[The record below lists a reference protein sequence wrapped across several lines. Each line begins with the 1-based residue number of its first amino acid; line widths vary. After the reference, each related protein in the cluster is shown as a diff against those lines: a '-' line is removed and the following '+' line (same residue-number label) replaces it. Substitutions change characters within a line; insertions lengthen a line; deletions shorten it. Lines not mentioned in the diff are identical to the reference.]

1 MSPDRQDPE
10 DRREPEDRVSYFLR
24 LTLYATCIVVP
35 FVGLLSGALDSSE
48 TLTAALAL
56 LGATTGTVA
65 MTQARRE
72 SSTADAAYR
81 HGVGTG
87 LTTDIG
93 PPGRHTL
100 DDPDE
105 RR

>member
-1 MSPDRQDPE
+1 MSPSSKRD
-10 DRREPEDRVSYFLR
+10 PEDRVSYALR

-35 FVGLLSGALDSSE
+35 FVAVITGALDGAGGV
-48 TLTAALAL
+48 AAATAL
-56 LGATTGTVA
+56 LGATGSTVA
-65 MTQARRE
+65 ISQARRE
-72 SSTADAAYR
+72 STTADAAYR

-87 LTTDIG
+87 LTADIG
-93 PPGRHTL
+93 PDGRHTL

>member
-1 MSPDRQDPE
+1 MSPWQRQDPE
-10 DRREPEDRVSYFLR
+10 DRVSYGLR

-35 FVGLLSGALDSSE
+35 FITVLTGALDGAGAV
-48 TLTAALAL
+48 AAAMAL
-56 LGATTGTVA
+56 LGATGGTVA
-65 MTQARRE
+65 LTQARRE
-72 SSTADAAYR
+72 QTTADAAYR

-100 DDPDE
+100 DEPDE
-105 RR
+105 RD

>member
-1 MSPDRQDPE
+1 MTPAQRSG
-10 DRREPEDRVSYFLR
+10 PEDRVSYGLR

-35 FVGLLSGALDSSE
+35 FIALLTGALDSSE
-48 TLTAALAL
+48 TVASALAL

-65 MTQARRE
+65 MTQARKD
-72 SSTADAAYR
+72 STTAEAAYR

-87 LTTDIG
+87 LTTDMG

-100 DDPDE
+100 EDPDE
-105 RR
+105 RL

>member
-1 MSPDRQDPE
+1 MSPWQRQDPE
-10 DRREPEDRVSYFLR
+10 DRVSYGLR

-35 FVGLLSGALDSSE
+35 FITVLTGALDGAGGV
-48 TLTAALAL
+48 AAAMAL
-56 LGATTGTVA
+56 LGATGGTVA

-100 DDPDE
+100 DEPDE
-105 RR
+105 RQ

>member
-1 MSPDRQDPE
+1 MSPWQRQDPE
-10 DRREPEDRVSYFLR
+10 DRVSYGLR

-35 FVGLLSGALDSSE
+35 FITVLTGALDGAGGV
-48 TLTAALAL
+48 AAAMAL
-56 LGATTGTVA
+56 LGATGGTVA

-100 DDPDE
+100 DEPDE
-105 RR
+105 RD

>member
-1 MSPDRQDPE
+1 MSPAS
-10 DRREPEDRVSYFLR
+10 RRDPEDRVSYALR

-35 FVGLLSGALDSSE
+35 FVALITGALDSSQ
-48 TLTAALAL
+48 TVAAALAL
-56 LGATTGTVA
+56 LGATGGTVA
-65 MTQARRE
+65 LTQARRE

-105 RR
+105 RQ

>member
-1 MSPDRQDPE
+1 MSPAE
-10 DRREPEDRVSYFLR
+10 RRDPEDRVSYALR

-35 FVGLLSGALDSSE
+35 FVALISGALDSSQ
-48 TLTAALAL
+48 TVAAALAL
-56 LGATTGTVA
+56 LGATGGTVA
-65 MTQARRE
+65 LTQARRE
-72 SSTADAAYR
+72 STTADAAYR

-100 DDPDE
+100 DEPDE
-105 RR
+105 RH

>member
-1 MSPDRQDPE
+1 MSPTS
-10 DRREPEDRVSYFLR
+10 RRDPEDRVSYALR
-24 LTLYATCIVVP
+24 LTLYATCIVLP
-35 FVGLLSGALDSSE
+35 FIALLTGALDSSE
-48 TLTAALAL
+48 TLTAAMAL
-56 LGATTGTVA
+56 LGATGGTVA
-65 MTQARRE
+65 LSQARRE
-72 SSTADAAYR
+72 STTADAAYR

-93 PPGRHTL
+93 PPGQHTL

>member
-1 MSPDRQDPE
+1 MSPGQRQDPE
-10 DRREPEDRVSYFLR
+10 DRVSYALR

-35 FVGLLSGALDSSE
+35 FVALLTGALDSSE
-48 TLTAALAL
+48 TLTAAMAL
-56 LGATTGTVA
+56 LGATGGTVA

-72 SSTADAAYR
+72 STTAQAAYR

-100 DDPDE
+100 DEPDE

>member
-1 MSPDRQDPE
+1 MSPASKSDT
-10 DRREPEDRVSYFLR
+10 EDRVSYGLR

-35 FVGLLSGALDSSE
+35 FVALLTGALDSSE
-48 TLTAALAL
+48 TVTAALAL
-56 LGATTGTVA
+56 LGATGGTVA

-72 SSTADAAYR
+72 STAAQAAYR

-93 PPGRHTL
+93 TPGRHTL
-100 DDPDE
+100 DELDE
-105 RR
+105 RQQ

>member
-1 MSPDRQDPE
+1 MSPEQRQDPE
-10 DRREPEDRVSYFLR
+10 DRVSYGLR

-35 FVGLLSGALDSSE
+35 FITVLTGALDGAGGV
-48 TLTAALAL
+48 AAAMAL
-56 LGATTGTVA
+56 LGATGGTVA

-100 DDPDE
+100 DEPDE
-105 RR
+105 RQ

>member
-1 MSPDRQDPE
+1 MSPAQRQDPE
-10 DRREPEDRVSYFLR
+10 DRVSYALR

-35 FVGLLSGALDSSE
+35 FVALISGALDSSQ
-48 TLTAALAL
+48 TVAAALAL
-56 LGATTGTVA
+56 LGATGGTVA
-65 MTQARRE
+65 LTQARRE
-72 SSTADAAYR
+72 STTADAAYR

-100 DDPDE
+100 DEPDE
-105 RR
+105 RH

>member
-1 MSPDRQDPE
+1 MSPAGKRDPE
-10 DRREPEDRVSYFLR
+10 DHVSYALR
-24 LTLYATCIVVP
+24 LTLYATCIVMP
-35 FVGLLSGALDSSE
+35 FVALLTGALDGAGAV
-48 TLTAALAL
+48 AAATAL
-56 LGATTGTVA
+56 LGATGGTVA
-65 MTQARRE
+65 LTQARRE
-72 SSTADAAYR
+72 STTADAAYR

-93 PPGRHTL
+93 PDGRHTL

>member
-1 MSPDRQDPE
+1 MTPATRNG
-10 DRREPEDRVSYFLR
+10 PEDRVSYALR

-35 FVGLLSGALDSSE
+35 FIALLTGALDSSE
-48 TLTAALAL
+48 TVASALAL

-65 MTQARRE
+65 MTQARKE
-72 SSTADAAYR
+72 NTTADAAYR

-100 DDPDE
+100 DEDPDE
-105 RR
+105 RL

>member
-1 MSPDRQDPE
+1 MSPATM
-10 DRREPEDRVSYFLR
+10 REPEDRVSYALR

-35 FVGLLSGALDSSE
+35 FIAVITGAVDGAVAVRSA
-48 TLTAALAL
+48 TGL
-56 LGATTGTVA
+56 LGAGGGAVA
-65 MTQARRE
+65 MSQARRE
-72 SSTADAAYR
+72 STTADAAYR

-87 LTTDIG
+87 LTADIG
-93 PPGRHTL
+93 PDGRHVI

>member
-1 MSPDRQDPE
+1 MS
-10 DRREPEDRVSYFLR
+10 YALR

-35 FVGLLSGALDSSE
+35 FAAVFTGALDGAGAV
-48 TLTAALAL
+48 TAAMAL
-56 LGATTGTVA
+56 LGATGGTVA
-65 MTQARRE
+65 LTQARRE
-72 SSTADAAYR
+72 STTAHTAYR
-81 HGVGTG
+81 HGVSTG

-105 RR
+105 RH

>member
-1 MSPDRQDPE
+1 MSPAG
-10 DRREPEDRVSYFLR
+10 RREPEDHVSYALR

-35 FVGLLSGALDSSE
+35 FIALLTGALDSSE

-56 LGATTGTVA
+56 LGATGGTVA
-65 MTQARRE
+65 LTQARRE
-72 SSTADAAYR
+72 SSTAQSAYR

-87 LTTDIG
+87 LTVDTG

-100 DDPDE
+100 DEPDE
-105 RR
+105 RQ

>member
-1 MSPDRQDPE
+1 MSPA
-10 DRREPEDRVSYFLR
+10 DRRDPEDRVSYALR

-35 FVGLLSGALDSSE
+35 FVALLTGALDSSE
-48 TLTAALAL
+48 TMAAVLAL
-56 LGATTGTVA
+56 LGATGGTVA
-65 MTQARRE
+65 LSQARRE
-72 SSTADAAYR
+72 STTADAAYR

-100 DDPDE
+100 DEPDE
-105 RR
+105 RHQ